1 MIIQST
7 PLPKRSMYAG
17 IGGATEAVA
26 SLSAP
31 LVGGLLTDSLSW
43 PWCFYI
49 ELPLTV
55 LTFVMVFAFFRGPK
69 NSSPDGLKARV
80 RALDLLGTALLI
92 PCLTCLLLALQ
103 WGGNRYGWSSW
114 RIITSLAIFAL
125 LALAFGFLQYSRG
138 EQATLPP
145 RIIMHRSVLSG
156 FCFSC
161 CNNGALSVIEYYVSS
176 MTLATSGGLCDAD
189 RQIADADILS
199 SG

>member
-1 MIIQST
+1 
-7 PLPKRSMYAG
+7 MYAG